1 MIKFLRLTSL
11 VLPVTS
17 ALLIAAACS
26 GPNPGSE
33 QGSES
38 NENSASISLNLDLAS
53 GVTVNSASYTI
64 TGPNA
69 FTRTGTLDLSNAT
82 ALSGVIGGLPAGN
95 GFSVTVSLTSVDGGT
110 SCSGSASFNV
120 TARTTSVVSVHLSCH
135 EAPRTGSVSVN
146 GTVNLCPV
154 IDAAGAN
161 PAAVV
166 VGGGIHLNGAA
177 HDSDSGPSALSY
189 AWTATSGVFDNAASQ
204 NPLFTCSAPGPVTL
218 TLTVSDGDTSPT
230 CADNLSVKVN
240 CDNPPPQPY
249 SWVVL
254 GSGGSAIAR
263 VVTPDTSCPSITVDG
278 VTSPMSVRVAA
289 GTVPVRTSSATPV
302 KPSAFPV
309 TTCEFTLPS
318 TAGHAAVLGHDLAL
332 PKANPQKIVIIGDTG
347 CRLKTGNPWQ
357 ACSDSTQW
365 PFQKIADAAAAVH
378 PDLVLH
384 VGDYHYRENA
394 CPADVTGCQ
403 GSPWSYG
410 FDAWE
415 ADLFR
420 PAASLMQA
428 APWVMVRGNH
438 EECLRAGQG
447 WYRFLDTNPY
457 SEDHSCNTAALD
469 GTANYNDP
477 YAVPVGNDTQFI
489 VFDTA
494 RAGANPLNPM
504 NATDAPIFATY
515 QSELQ
520 KAAALASN
528 PNVFSIFTN
537 HHPIL
542 AYAPVAGGTPLP
554 GIQSLLS
561 VMSATYPVNYF
572 PPNIGLAIHGHVHD
586 FQGVNFSSNHP
597 PAFVA
602 GLGGDN
608 LDAALPDP
616 FPFSV
621 SPAPGAI
628 PDMIAHDNAFGFMTM
643 ERVGT
648 GPWTYKAY
656 KLDGTVLTTCSISA
670 GTDKLSC
677 DHTGYLH

>member
-17 ALLIAAACS
+17 ALLVAAACS
-26 GPNPGSE
+26 GTNPDSD
-33 QGSES
+33 QGSASSEDA
-38 NENSASISLNLDLAS
+38 ASISLNLDLAS
-53 GVTVNSASYTI
+53 GIVVNSASYTI
-64 TGPNA
+64 VGPNA
-69 FTRTGTLDLSNAT
+69 FTRSGTLDLSTAT
-82 ALSGVIGGLPAGN
+82 SLSGVIGGLPAGS
-95 GFSVTVSLTSVDGGT
+95 GYTVTVNLTSVDGAVG
-110 SCSGSASFNV
+110 CSGSAAFNV
-120 TARTTSVVSVHLSCH
+120 TARTTSAVTVHLSCH
-135 EAPRTGSVSVN
+135 EAPRTGSVAIN
-146 GTVNLCPV
+146 GSLNLCPV
-154 IDAAGAN
+154 IDSAGAN

-166 VGGGIHLNGAA
+166 VGGGIHLSAAA
-177 HDSDSGPSALSY
+177 HDSDAVPSALSY
-189 AWTATSGVFDNAASQ
+189 AWAATSGVFDNAAAQ
-204 NPLFTCSAPGPVTL
+204 NPLFTCSAPGPVTI
-218 TLTVSDGDTSPT
+218 TLTVSDGDPSPT
-230 CADNLSVKVN
+230 CPDNLQVKVS
-240 CDNPPPQPY
+240 CDPPPPQPY

-254 GSGGSAIAR
+254 GSGGTAIAR
-263 VVTPDTSCPSITVDG
+263 VITPEATCPTITVDG
-278 VTSPMSVRVAA
+278 VTKAMSVRVPA
-289 GTVPVRTSSATPV
+289 GTNAVRTSSATPV

-309 TTCEFTLPS
+309 TTCEFTLSSS
-318 TAGHAAVLGHDLAL
+318 TARASVLGHDLAL

-365 PFQKIADAAAAVH
+365 PFQKIADAAAAIH

-394 CPADVTGCQ
+394 CPDNVTGCQ

-420 PAASLMQA
+420 PAASLLQA

-457 SEDHSCNTAALD
+457 SEDHSCNLAAND
-469 GTANYNDP
+469 ANANYNDP
-477 YAVPVGNDTQFI
+477 YAVPVGSDTQFI

-494 RAGANPLNPM
+494 RAGAVPLNPA

-515 QSELQ
+515 QAELQ

-542 AYAPVAGGTPLP
+542 AYAPIAGGTPAP

-561 VMSATYPVNYF
+561 VMSATYPVDYF

-586 FQGVNFSSNHP
+586 FQGVNFSSKHP

-602 GLGGDN
+602 GMGGDN

-643 ERVGT
+643 EREG
-648 GPWTYKAY
+648 GAWKYKAY
-656 KLDGTVLTTCSISA
+656 KLDGTVLTTCSISSA
-670 GTDKLSC
+670 DKLSC
-677 DHTGYLH
+677 TNTGYLH

>member
-11 VLPVTS
+11 VVPVTS
-17 ALLIAAACS
+17 ALLVAAACS
-26 GPNPGSE
+26 GIDPA
-33 QGSES
+33 SES
-38 NENSASISLNLDLAS
+38 SPESSDDGASIALGLDLS
-53 GVTVNSASYTI
+53 PGVTVNSANYTI
-64 TGPNA
+64 TGPSA
-69 FTRTGTLDLSNAT
+69 FTRSGTIDLSNAT
-82 ALSGVIGGLPAGN
+82 ALSATIGGIPAGT
-95 GFSVTVSLTSVDGGT
+95 GYAITTSLTSVDGKV

-120 TARTTSVVSVHLSCH
+120 TAHTTTAVSVHLSCH

-146 GTVNLCPV
+146 ANVNVCPV

-161 PAAVV
+161 PANVV
-166 VGGGIHLNGAA
+166 VGGGIHLTGAA
-177 HDSDSGPSALSY
+177 HDSDSGPSALRY
-189 AWTATSGVFDNAASQ
+189 AWTASSGVFDDAAAQ
-204 NPLFTCSAPGPVTL
+204 NPLFTCSVAGPVSI
-218 TLTVSDGDTSPT
+218 TLTVSDADPSPT
-230 CADNLSVKVN
+230 CPDNLTVKVN
-240 CDNPPPQPY
+240 CDPAPPQPY

-254 GSGGSAIAR
+254 GSGGAAIAR
-263 VVTPDTSCPSITVDG
+263 VITPEATCPRITVDG
-278 VTSPMSVRVAA
+278 VTQLMNVRVPA
-289 GTVPVRTSSATPV
+289 GTVPVRTASATPV
-302 KPSAFPV
+302 KASAFPV
-309 TTCEFTLPS
+309 TTCELTLPS
-318 TAGHAAVLGHDLAL
+318 NAAHAAVLGHELAL
-332 PKANPQKIVIIGDTG
+332 PKLNPQKIVIIGDTG

-365 PFQKIADAAAAVH
+365 PFQKIADAAAAIH

-420 PAASLMQA
+420 PAASLLEA

-447 WYRFLDTNPY
+447 WFRFLDTRPY
-457 SEDHSCNTAALD
+457 SEDHSCNSAANDTL
-469 GTANYNDP
+469 ANFNDP
-477 YAVPVGNDTQFI
+477 YAVPVGSDTQFI

-494 RAGANPLNPM
+494 RAGANPLNPLSP
-504 NATDAPIFATY
+504 ADAPIFNTY
-515 QSELQ
+515 QAELQ
-520 KAAALASN
+520 QAAALASN

-542 AYAPVAGGTPLP
+542 AYAPVAGGAPL
-554 GIQSLLS
+554 GGLASLLS
-561 VMSATYPVNYF
+561 VMSSTYPTNYF

-602 GLGGDN
+602 GMGGDN

-621 SPAPGAI
+621 SPAPGVI
-628 PDMIAHDNAFGFMTM
+628 PDMIAHDYAFGFMTM
-643 ERVGT
+643 EREGNA
-648 GPWTYKAY
+648 WTYKAY
-656 KLDGTVLTTCSISA
+656 KLDGTVLTSCSIA
-670 GTDKLSC
+670 KATGKLSC
-677 DHTGYLH
+677 TNTGYLH

>member
-11 VLPVTS
+11 AAPITS
-17 ALLIAAACS
+17 ALLAAAACS
-26 GPNPGSE
+26 GENPAGDF
-33 QGSES
+33 GSES
-38 NENSASISLNLDLAS
+38 TEDSASIAMNLDLAP
-53 GVTVNSASYTI
+53 GVTVNSANYTI
-64 TGPNA
+64 TGPNG
-69 FTRTGTLDLSNAT
+69 FTRSGSLELSNAS
-82 ALSGVIGGLPAGN
+82 ALSAIIGGIPAGN
-95 GFSVTVSLTSVDGGT
+95 GYSISATLTSVDGSVG
-110 SCSGSASFNV
+110 CSGSASFNV
-120 TARTTSVVSVHLSCH
+120 SARSTTAVTVHMACH
-135 EAPRTGSVSVN
+135 EAPRTGSVSLN
-146 GTVNLCPV
+146 GNINLCPV
-154 IDAAGAN
+154 VDAAGAN
-161 PAAVV
+161 PAQVV
-166 VGGGIHLNGAA
+166 VGGGIRLTGAA
-177 HDSDSGPSALSY
+177 HDPDSSPSALTY
-189 AWTATSGVFDNAASQ
+189 AWSATSGVFDNATSQ
-204 NPLFTCSAPGPVTL
+204 NPLFTCSLSGPVSI
-218 TLTVSDGDTSPT
+218 TLTVSDGDAAPT
-230 CADNLSVKVN
+230 CPDNLTVQVN
-240 CDNPPPQPY
+240 CDPPPPQPY

-254 GSGGSAIAR
+254 GSGGAAIAR
-263 VVTPDTSCPSITVDG
+263 VITPAATCPNITVDG
-278 VTSPMSVRVAA
+278 VAQAMSVRAA
-289 GTVPVRTSSATPV
+289 AATIPVRTATATPT
-302 KPSAFPV
+302 KASAFPV

-318 TAGHAAVLGHDLAL
+318 GAHRASVLGHDLAL

-365 PFQKIADAAAAVH
+365 PFQRVADAAAAIH

-394 CPADVTGCQ
+394 CPPEVTGCQ

-410 FDAWE
+410 FDTWE

-420 PAASLMQA
+420 PASSLLAA

-447 WYRFLDTNPY
+447 WFRFLDTRPF
-457 SEDHSCNTAALD
+457 SEDHSCNLP
-469 GTANYNDP
+469 ANDTIANFNEP
-477 YAVPVGNDTQFI
+477 YAVPVGSDTQFI

-504 NATDAPIFATY
+504 NATDAPIFNTY
-515 QSELQ
+515 QAELRQ
-520 KAAALASN
+520 AAALASN

-542 AYAPVAGGTPLP
+542 AYAPVAGGTPL
-554 GIQSLLS
+554 GGLASLLS
-561 VMSATYPVNYF
+561 VMSSTYPVDYF

-586 FQGVNFSSNHP
+586 FQGVNFASHHP

-602 GLGGDN
+602 GMGGDN

-643 ERVGT
+643 EREG
-648 GPWTYKAY
+648 GAWKYKAY

-670 GTDKLSC
+670 GDKLSC
-677 DHTGYLH
+677 SNTGYLH